1 MYSKYGLRDLLN
13 KDFVLGSLYET
24 LELKEKGV
32 AVVSRGEQKGVF
44 DIISKNWIVPLTDQ
58 EFNLTYNGSLLDV
71 KVGFEPV
78 SKYDLKTRGPQVL
91 PDYSL
96 PFTVEALDESC
107 VAESGLLMVSRS
119 GKWGIYDTIKKSL
132 VVPCDFLKIE
142 PMYKR

>member
-1 MYSKYGLRDLLN
+1 
-13 KDFVLGSLYET
+13 
-24 LELKEKGV
+24 
-32 AVVSRGEQKGVF
+32 
-44 DIISKNWIVPLTDQ
+44 
-58 EFNLTYNGSLLDV
+58 
-71 KVGFEPV
+71 
-78 SKYDLKTRGPQVL
+78 VL